1 MEVAALRK
9 RDLAF
14 LLVPALMFCLLCG
27 CADDEPNADDPL
39 AAYNGTW
46 YFAKNGV
53 ACEFGEGNIYRDD
66 ETSLAGKT
74 LTGIYSGA
82 GDHLEANLAGVGG
95 VDQLRKLYIVD
106 GDQGQVLC
114 DSADGK
120 GTVYFYKD
128 PLAALTA
135 LEQAEVTP
143 SAGPASAEP
152 TPTDETPSEAP
163 GTDAPAVVSLEPLDI
178 VDPTSSPS
186 GSKTIPSDPEPQPA
200 AQTEKTSNVV
210 WVSQSGS
217 KYHSSPSCSGMKN
230 PAQLSLSEAQSQGYT
245 PCKRCH

>member
-1 MEVAALRK
+1 MCK
-9 RDLAF
+9 RGLSF
-14 LLVPALMFCLLCG
+14 LLVPVLALCLLCG
-27 CADDEPNADDPL
+27 CGGDDPTADDPL
-39 AAYNGTW
+39 AAYDGTW

-66 ETSLAGKT
+66 ETALAGKT

-95 VDQLRKLYIVD
+95 VEQLRKLYIVD

-120 GTVYFYKD
+120 GTIYFYKD

-135 LEQAEVTP
+135 LEQAETAP
-143 SAGPASAEP
+143 SAGPAP
-152 TPTDETPSEAP
+152 TGEAP
-163 GTDAPAVVSLEPLDI
+163 LEAVETEAPAVVPLEPLDAPD
-178 VDPTSSPS
+178 VASSPS
-186 GSKTIPSDPEPQPA
+186 GSKTIPSDTEPQPTT
-200 AQTEKTSNVV
+200 QTEKTSGTV

-230 PAQLSLSEAQSQGYT
+230 PSQLSLADAQSQGYT

>member
-1 MEVAALRK
+1 MRTRK
-9 RDLAF
+9 LIRLSVL
-14 LLVPALMFCLLCG
+14 LLVLCLLCG
-27 CADDEPNADDPL
+27 CGGEEPTADDPL
-39 AAYNGTW
+39 AAYDGTW

-53 ACEFGEGNIYRDD
+53 ACEFGDGNIYRDD
-66 ETSLAGKT
+66 KNSFAGQT

-95 VDQLRKLYIVD
+95 VEQLRKLYIVD
-106 GDQGQVLC
+106 GDQGEVLC

-120 GTVYFYKD
+120 GTIYFYKD

-135 LEQAEVTP
+135 LEQAEAAP
-143 SAGPASAEP
+143 SAEPAPAEP
-152 TPTDETPSEAP
+152 TPTVETPSQAP
-163 GTDAPAVVSLEPLDI
+163 GTEAPAVVPLEPLDT

-186 GSKTIPSDPEPQPA
+186 GSKTIPSEEPQPT
-200 AQTEKTSNVV
+200 AQAEKTSGTV

-230 PAQLSLSEAQSQGYT
+230 PSQLSLSEAQSRGYT

>member
-1 MEVAALRK
+1 MEVVALRK
-9 RDLAF
+9 RNLAF
-14 LLVPALMFCLLCG
+14 LFVPVLIFCLLCG
-27 CADDEPNADDPL
+27 CADDDPNADDPL

-66 ETSLAGKT
+66 KNSSAGQT

-120 GTVYFYKD
+120 GTVYFYRD

-135 LEQAEVTP
+135 LEEAEAMSSAVSTP
-143 SAGPASAEP
+143 IDEAPPS
-152 TPTDETPSEAP
+152 ETP
-163 GTDAPAVVSLEPLDI
+163 GTESPAVVPLEPLD
-178 VDPTSSPS
+178 DPGATSSPS

-200 AQTEKTSNVV
+200 AQTEKTSGVV

-230 PAQLSLSEAQSQGYT
+230 PSQLSLSEAQSQGYT

>member
-1 MEVAALRK
+1 MCK
-9 RDLAF
+9 RRLLF
-14 LLVPALMFCLLCG
+14 LLAPALALCLLCG
-27 CADDEPNADDPL
+27 CGGDPTADDPL
-39 AAYNGTW
+39 ADYDGTW

-66 ETSLAGKT
+66 ETSSAGKT

-95 VDQLRKLYIVD
+95 VEELRKLYIVD
-106 GDQGQVLC
+106 GNQGQVLC

-120 GTVYFYKD
+120 GTIYFYRD

-135 LEQAEVTP
+135 LDQAETAP
-143 SAGPASAEP
+143 SPEP
-152 TPTDETPSEAP
+152 TPAGEAP
-163 GTDAPAVVSLEPLDI
+163 AEAVGTEAPAVVPLEPLD
-178 VDPTSSPS
+178 DPDVASSPS
-186 GSKTIPSDPEPQPA
+186 GSKTIPSDPEPEPT
-200 AQTEKTSNVV
+200 AQAEKTSGTV

-217 KYHSSPSCSGMKN
+217 KYHSTPSCSGMKS
-230 PAQLSLSEAQSQGYT
+230 PSQLSLADAQSRGYT

>member
-1 MEVAALRK
+1 MCK
-9 RDLAF
+9 KSLAF
-14 LLVPALMFCLLCG
+14 LSALALALCMLCG
-27 CADDEPNADDPL
+27 CTGDDPTADDPL
-39 AAYNGTW
+39 AAYDGTW

-66 ETSLAGKT
+66 ETSSAGKT

-95 VDQLRKLYIVD
+95 VEQLRKLYIVD

-120 GTVYFYKD
+120 GTIYFYKD

-135 LEQAEVTP
+135 LDQAETAP
-143 SAGPASAEP
+143 SAEP
-152 TPTDETPSEAP
+152 TPAGEAP
-163 GTDAPAVVSLEPLDI
+163 VENPGTEPPAAVPLEPLDSTE
-178 VDPTSSPS
+178 PSSPPS
-186 GSKTIPSDPEPQPA
+186 SSKTIPSNPEPQTTT
-200 AQTEKTSNVV
+200 QTETTSGTV

-217 KYHSSPSCSGMKN
+217 KYHSKSSCSGMKD
-230 PAQLSLSEAQSQGYT
+230 PSQISLSEAQSRGYT

>member
-1 MEVAALRK
+1 MCTRKSILLSALL
-9 RDLAF
+9 LA
-14 LLVPALMFCLLCG
+14 LCLLCG
-27 CADDEPNADDPL
+27 CAGDDPDPL
-39 AAYNGTW
+39 AAYDGTW

-66 ETSLAGKT
+66 ETSSAGKT

-120 GTVYFYKD
+120 GTIYFYKD

-135 LEQAEVTP
+135 LDQAEAVP
-143 SAGPASAEP
+143 SAGPAPVEP
-152 TPTDETPSEAP
+152 APTVEAPSEAP
-163 GTDAPAVVSLEPLDI
+163 GTEAPAVVSLEPLD
-178 VDPTSSPS
+178 DPAASSTP
-186 GSKTIPSDPEPQPA
+186 GSKTIPSDPEPQPT
-200 AQTEKTSNVV
+200 AQTEKTSGTV

-217 KYHSSPSCSGMKN
+217 KYHSKSSCSGMKD
-230 PAQLSLSEAQSQGYT
+230 PTQLSLSEAQSRGYT

>member
-1 MEVAALRK
+1 MRTRK
-9 RDLAF
+9 LIRLSVL
-14 LLVPALMFCLLCG
+14 LLVLCLLCG
-27 CADDEPNADDPL
+27 CGGEEPTVDDPL
-39 AAYNGTW
+39 AVYDGTW

-66 ETSLAGKT
+66 KSSSAGKT

-95 VDQLRKLYIVD
+95 VDQVRKLYIVD
-106 GDQGQVLC
+106 SGQGQVLC

-120 GTVYFYKD
+120 GTIYFYKD

-135 LEQAEVTP
+135 LDQAEVAP
-143 SAGPASAEP
+143 GAGPAPAES
-152 TPTDETPSEAP
+152 TPTGEAPSEAP
-163 GTDAPAVVSLEPLDI
+163 GTEAPAVVPLEPLD
-178 VDPTSSPS
+178 DPDSTSSPS
-186 GSKTIPSDPEPQPA
+186 GSKTIPSDPEPQPT
-200 AQTEKTSNVV
+200 AQTEKTSGTV

-217 KYHSSPSCSGMKN
+217 KYHSKSSCSGMKD
-230 PAQLSLSEAQSQGYT
+230 PTQLSLSEAQSRGYT